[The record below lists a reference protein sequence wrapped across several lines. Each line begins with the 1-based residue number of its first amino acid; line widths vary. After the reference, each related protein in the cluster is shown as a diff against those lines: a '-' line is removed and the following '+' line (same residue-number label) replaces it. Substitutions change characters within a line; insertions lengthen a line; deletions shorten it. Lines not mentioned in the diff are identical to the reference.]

1 MADTRARMAQAIGKK
16 HLTLREAGEW
26 YGLSER
32 TLRRRI
38 AEGKLPAFR
47 VGPRSIRVTA
57 EDVAA
62 LAQPIPTAGVVDDR
76 FVSEPDEH
84 DHRPCRP
91 PSPLGICP
99 CA

>member
-1 MADTRARMAQAIGKK
+1 MADTKVKMAQAVEKR
-16 HLTLREAGEW
+16 HLSLKEAAAW
-26 YGLSER
+26 YGVSER

-62 LAQPIPTAGVVDDR
+62 LATPIPTTDPAV
-76 FVSEPDEH
+76 
-84 DHRPCRP
+84 
-91 PSPLGICP
+91 
-99 CA
+99 

>member
-1 MADTRARMAQAIGKK
+1 MADTRTRMTQAIEKR
-16 HLTLREAGEW
+16 HLTLREAADW
-26 YGLSER
+26 YGVSER

-62 LAQPIPTAGVVDDR
+62 LAQPIPTANLAG
-76 FVSEPDEH
+76 
-84 DHRPCRP
+84 
-91 PSPLGICP
+91 
-99 CA
+99 